1 MTMHNLGTVVKFEI
15 VRTLKKPSFWVA
27 ALLAPIGLVA
37 YILFAGMNGYN
48 ASQVAEQGAKTEGLK
63 MNLLDESKVIDEKLA
78 KTAKMSIVTDKNT
91 AIQQVKDGKVN
102 VFYYV
107 PEDLSKHPVN
117 IYTQTK
123 TSTLFDNYG
132 ASIDTLL
139 KQSVAKEVSP
149 NQAIVLSGAY
159 RTTSTN
165 YVQGEEQNMI
175 GEMIIPIMALVIFY
189 VLICLFG
196 NRLMMSTLEE
206 KENRISEMI
215 LTSVGSKVLIV
226 GKIVS
231 LIALGFLQILILA
244 IPAIVGLLNAK
255 NITFSGINLADMLPE
270 VVVDPWTL
278 VVSALL
284 LILSYVLFTG
294 LNVTVGSLVP
304 NAREASGFVSV
315 IMILVVM
322 PLFFISS
329 FMSATPDFM
338 TYVLSYF
345 PLSAPVALLMR
356 NAFGTLPPIEAA
368 AGIALLA
375 VSSVAIIWLAFRA
388 FRIGTMEYQSKVSLK
403 RLLGTK
409 QA

>member
-1 MTMHNLGTVVKFEI
+1 MHNLSTVVNFEI

-63 MNLLDESKVIDEKLA
+63 MTLLDESKVIDEKLA
-78 KTAKMSIVTDKNT
+78 KTAKMSIVTDKNA

-107 PEDLSKHPVN
+107 PEDLSKHPIN

-159 RTTSTN
+159 RATSTN

-226 GKIVS
+226 GKIIS

-244 IPAIVGLLNAK
+244 IPVIVGLLNAK
-255 NITFSGINLADMLPE
+255 NITFSGVSLADILPE
-270 VVVDPWTL
+270 VVVDPWIL

-284 LILSYVLFTG
+284 LIFSYVLITG

-338 TYVLSYF
+338 TYALSYF

-356 NAFGTLPPIEAA
+356 NAFGTLPPTETA
-368 AGIALLA
+368 AGIALLV
-375 VSSVAIIWLAFRA
+375 VSSVTMIALAIRA
-388 FRIGTMEYQSKVSLK
+388 FRVGTMEYQSKVSLK
-403 RLLGTK
+403 RLFGAK
-409 QA
+409 RVQ